1 MLPFQTNLSLNM
13 ATFCEIIPSLTYL
26 ILTIGV
32 KYTLRVISMMCAR
45 RLLDRFHKHSH
56 CNRLNSKA
64 CGLNILHARALD
76 AKVRDSTPTRAEI
89 WIEFSASCAP
99 LIRLWDHN
107 IGYQIQSQAWK
118 LTEKVSK
125 CRVDRMGGDT

>member
-1 MLPFQTNLSLNM
+1 MNSDINKILPFQTNLSLNM

-32 KYTLRVISMMCAR
+32 KYTLWVILMMCAR

-64 CGLNILHARALD
+64 RVLDRLTFACTCVRCKGLRY
-76 AKVRDSTPTRAEI
+76 TPARAEI
-89 WIEFSASCAP
+89 WIEFSAPCVP
-99 LIRLWDHN
+99 LIRLWDHK

-118 LTEKVSK
+118 LT
-125 CRVDRMGGDT
+125 